1 MVKVGV
7 VYSIVRDLCNKDQK
21 GFVTPAVFNTLAEAA
36 QLNVYNEMFNE
47 LKVATRLRR
56 SGSDA
61 GRDKSAYKMVEEDL
75 AYFIASRVLDVAE
88 EEEPITVTDP
98 ETGLD
103 VDVPVEERA
112 RVKKPDNLSRIISM
126 HLFETN
132 TSLEILHDIEKA
144 KRVLNSNLSA
154 PTDEFPVAM
163 VFGRF
168 SGATDE
174 TGQYIEIY
182 PNTISED
189 VVMNYYRVPVAPFYA
204 VTEISDGFV
213 IEDLNNSI
221 DFELPDH
228 YLTEVVGEIARMIG
242 VRLRDDV
249 LMQYGTAEITSK

>member
-36 QLNVYNEMFNE
+36 QMNVYNEMFNE
-47 LKVATRLRR
+47 LKLATRLRR

-75 AYFIASRVLDVAE
+75 SHFISTRVLDVAGGESEGAE
-88 EEEPITVTDP
+88 EM
-98 ETGLD
+98 
-103 VDVPVEERA
+103 A
-112 RVKKPDNLSRIISM
+112 RVSKPTNLSRIISM

-132 TSLEILHDIEKA
+132 TSLEILYDAEKA
-144 KRVLNSNLSA
+144 KRVLNSNLST

-168 SGATDE
+168 GSATDE

-189 VVMNYYRVPVAPFYA
+189 VVMNYYRVPAPPFYA
-204 VTEISDGFV
+204 VPISAGFA
-213 IEDLNNSI
+213 IEDITNSI

-228 YLTEVVGEIARMIG
+228 YLTELVGEIARMIG

-249 LMQYGTAEITSK
+249 LMQYGVAETTNR

>member
-75 AYFIASRVLDVAE
+75 AYFIASRVLNVAG
-88 EEEPITVTDP
+88 EEEPITVDD
-98 ETGLD
+98 E
-103 VDVPVEERA
+103 VVPVEEVA
-112 RVKKPDNLSRIISM
+112 RVLKPDNLSRIISM

-132 TSLEILHDIEKA
+132 TSLEILYDIEKA

-163 VFGRF
+163 VFGDF
-168 SGATDE
+168 GTTNIA
-174 TGQYIEIY
+174 GQHIEIY
-182 PNTISED
+182 PNTVSED
-189 VVMNYYRVPVAPFYA
+189 VVMNYYRVPAAPFYA
-204 VTEISDGFV
+204 VKEISDGFV
-213 IEDLNNSI
+213 IEDIPNSI

-249 LMQYGTAEITSK
+249 LMQYGVAETTNR

>member
-36 QLNVYNEMFNE
+36 QINVYNEMFNE
-47 LKVATRLRR
+47 LKLATRLRR

-75 AYFIASRVLDVAE
+75 SHFISTRVLDVADENLDDAE
-88 EEEPITVTDP
+88 EV
-98 ETGLD
+98 
-103 VDVPVEERA
+103 A
-112 RVKKPDNLSRIISM
+112 RVSKPTNLSRIISM

-132 TSLEILHDIEKA
+132 TSLEILYDAEKA
-144 KRVLNSNLSA
+144 KRVLNSNLST
-154 PTDEFPVAM
+154 PTEEFPVAM
-163 VFGRF
+163 VFGDYG
-168 SGATDE
+168 SATNVA
-174 TGQYIEIY
+174 GQVIEIY

-189 VVMNYYRVPVAPFYA
+189 VVMNYYRVPAPPLYA

-213 IEDLNNSI
+213 IEDPTSSI

-249 LMQYGTAEITSK
+249 LMQYGTAEITNK